1 MKEKI
6 LGRIEITIQQL
17 LWILLAQILADL
29 FGVAIYYLLMF
40 VFHGSVHLANLMDF
54 GEYLA
59 NGVLILLFWMMM
71 GWFTPRVCRPGL
83 VGGLVT
89 IVIWAGAA
97 FVLHS
102 VVYLPFWS
110 QISLEAMLE
119 ATLRAIGLGSGIGVY
134 VFAYALPP
142 TVYGLGQLLRSKWEK
157 AHSEQEA
164 DDACQGPKTA
174 RA

>member
-1 MKEKI
+1 MKEKV
-6 LGRIEITIQQL
+6 LHRVEITIQQL
-17 LWILLAQILADL
+17 LWILLVQILADL
-29 FGVAIYYLLMF
+29 FGVAIYFLLMF
-40 VFHGSVHLANLMDF
+40 VFHGSVHLANMMDF

-59 NGVLILLFWMMM
+59 NGVLMLLFWMMM

-119 ATLRAIGLGSGIGVY
+119 ATLRAIGLESGIGVY

-142 TVYGLGQLLRSKWEK
+142 AVYVLGQLLRKKFGK
-157 AHSEQEA
+157 AKKDEQPSG
-164 DDACQGPKTA
+164 Q
-174 RA
+174 

>member
-1 MKEKI
+1 MKERI
-6 LGRIEITIQQL
+6 QNRIEITIQQL
-17 LWILLAQILADL
+17 LWILLVQILADL

-110 QISLEAMLE
+110 QICMEGTLE
-119 ATLRAIGLGSGIGVY
+119 ATLRAIGLRSGIGVY

-142 TVYGLGQLLRSKWEK
+142 TVYCLGQLLRSKWEK

>member
-6 LGRIEITIQQL
+6 LGRVEITIQQI
-17 LWILLAQILADL
+17 LWILLVQILADL
-29 FGVAIYYLLMF
+29 FGLAVYYLLMF
-40 VFHGSVHLANLMDF
+40 VFHGSVHIYNLMSF

-59 NGVLILLFWMMM
+59 NGVLMLLFWGVT

-102 VVYLPFWS
+102 IAYLPWS
-110 QISLEAMLE
+110 QEFLAAELE
-119 ATLRAIGLGSGIGVY
+119 ATLGAIGLKSSLGVY
-134 VFAYALPP
+134 VLAYTLLPAA
-142 TVYGLGQLLRSKWEK
+142 YGLGQLLRKKFGKNAQKTREV
-157 AHSEQEA
+157 
-164 DDACQGPKTA
+164 DDQ
-174 RA
+174 

>member
-6 LGRIEITIQQL
+6 LGRVEITIQQF
-17 LWILLAQILADL
+17 LWILLVQILADL
-29 FGVAIYYLLMF
+29 FGVAVYYLLMF
-40 VFHGSVHLANLMDF
+40 VFHGSVHIYNFMSF

-59 NGVLILLFWMMM
+59 NGVLILLFWVMM

-89 IVIWAGAA
+89 IVIWAVAA

-102 VVYLPFWS
+102 IVYLPFWS

-119 ATLRAIGLGSGIGVY
+119 ATLRAIGLESGMGAY
-134 VFAYALPP
+134 VFAYTLLPAA
-142 TVYGLGQLLRSKWEK
+142 YGLGLLLRKKFGKDKKE
-157 AHSEQEA
+157 EQPSG
-164 DDACQGPKTA
+164 Q
-174 RA
+174 